1 MGKRINI
8 ILFLLAV
15 FAPVI
20 LTDPYHR
27 HLMIL
32 FCIFA
37 VLALSLD
44 ITMGYLGE
52 LPLGHAA
59 FFGIGAYASALLSL
73 KLNMCFWIALP
84 FSGLIA
90 GIMGIL
96 IGIPSFRLKG
106 PYFAIV
112 TLGFA
117 QIVHLIVNNWVSF
130 TRGPMGITKI
140 PAPRIAI
147 SNLCDITFKGE
158 FSYYYIGLAML
169 IFSIY
174 ITKRLLNSKTGRAIL
189 AIRENEDLALSI
201 GVQSYFY
208 KLIAFGIGTA
218 LAGMSGSVYAHYF
231 RVISPD
237 LVGVYYLIGALI
249 MVMVGGIGS
258 TGGVILGALIFTV
271 LPETLRVLESVRLIV
286 FAVALLISITFLPAG
301 VIRGV
306 EAIYYRLV
314 NTDKV

>member
-1 MGKRINI
+1 M
-8 ILFLLAV
+8 V
-15 FAPVI
+15 
-20 LTDPYHR
+20 
-27 HLMIL
+27 L

-37 VLALSLD
+37 VLAISLD

-59 FFGIGAYASALLSL
+59 FFGLGAYASALLAL
-73 KLNMCFWIALP
+73 KLNLSFWLALP
-84 FSGLIA
+84 LSGIFT
-90 GIMGIL
+90 GMIGIL

-140 PAPRIAI
+140 PAPRITI
-147 SNLCDITFKGE
+147 PYIIDITFKSE
-158 FSYYYIGLAML
+158 FSYYYICLAML

-174 ITKRLLNSKTGRAIL
+174 ITKRLINCKTGRAIL
-189 AIRENEDLALSI
+189 AIRENENLALSI

-208 KLIAFGIGTA
+208 KLIAFGLGSA
-218 LAGMSGSVYAHYF
+218 LAGMAGSFYAHYF

-258 TGGVILGALIFTV
+258 ISGVILGAFIFTI

-286 FAVALLISITFLPAG
+286 FAVVLLISITFLPAG
-301 VIRGV
+301 VIRGI
-306 EAIYYRLV
+306 ESLYFKLASIKKL
-314 NTDKV
+314 